1 MGMATDSADDMVSLD
16 AMLFEMQQL
25 IEHMLSDQAEIARL
39 NVETRKVREQTRA
52 RLATMGIVVG

>member
-25 IEHMLSDQAEIARL
+25 IEHMLSDQAEVARL
-39 NVETRKVREQTRA
+39 KGEMRRLREETRA
-52 RLATMGIVVG
+52 RSATTGIVVD